1 MKNEQNINTFPESD
15 DTEDIDLLLDD
26 FKTALKMNITSLI
39 CLIVNFISSDNKIK
53 VVILFFYYH
62 LLAH

>member
-1 MKNEQNINTFPESD
+1 MKNEQNINTSPESD

-26 FKTALKMNITSLI
+26 FKTALKMNITSFV

-53 VVILFFYYH
+53 VVILFFIIIC
-62 LLAH
+62 